1 MSNDAIELFKPLS
14 KYGKE
19 LEHLQGTFDLSNDVI
34 ELFKPLSKF
43 TYQLEAL

>member
-14 KYGKE
+14 KHGNQ
-19 LEHLQGTFDLSNDVI
+19 LEDLQGMFDLSNDVI